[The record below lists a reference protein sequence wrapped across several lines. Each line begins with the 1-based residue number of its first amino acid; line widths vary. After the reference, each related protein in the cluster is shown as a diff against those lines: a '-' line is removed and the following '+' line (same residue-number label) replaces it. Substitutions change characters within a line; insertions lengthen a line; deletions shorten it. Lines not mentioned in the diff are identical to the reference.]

1 MGDES
6 KIKEKT
12 VDTRRLVSYF
22 LRPVIGPER
31 VQDREPLWAFLN
43 EKAGVRGVLSFGPG
57 IMKMVGR
64 VPM

>member
-1 MGDES
+1 MAEGL

-12 VDTRRLVSYF
+12 VDTLWRVSYF

-31 VQDREPLWAFLN
+31 VQDREPLLAFHD

-57 IMKMVGR
+57 IMKMVGQ